1 MLQEMGL
8 SKPDK
13 PEDGDT
19 SSLDEGRLPVN
30 GNQIIKPQNQILHM
44 YKWPVTLFL
53 QRLMGKV

>member
-1 MLQEMGL
+1 MGL

>member
-1 MLQEMGL
+1 MGL

-30 GNQIIKPQNQILHM
+30 GNQIIKPQNQILHNYI
-44 YKWPVTLFL
+44 YKWPDTLIL
-53 QRLMGKV
+53 Q